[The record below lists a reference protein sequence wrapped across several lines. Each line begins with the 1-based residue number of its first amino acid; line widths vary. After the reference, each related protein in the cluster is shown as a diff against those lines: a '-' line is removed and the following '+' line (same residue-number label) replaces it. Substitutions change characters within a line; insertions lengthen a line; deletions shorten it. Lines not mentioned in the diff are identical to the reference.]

1 MTARMQQFNMRLRA
15 LFVARRPPPAGRG
28 ISLNPHAIAGRE
40 IEQQHRAASEKP
52 RKAGQ
57 MSCHQCRAR
66 SRCLLAANDGT
77 VSAYFRRLE
86 FQFSNF
92 DLYSNQKLAQ
102 FRLDPPATQFQVRR
116 KRRSQ
121 QRASREYV
129 NCVRCGKTNFR
140 YADGWCTH
148 PNPIR

>member
-57 MSCHQCRAR
+57 GRAKCRAINAAHEVDDR
-66 SRCLLAANDGT
+66 GVRRGCGCSPSLLAANDGT
-77 VSAYFRRLE
+77 VSATSGDWN
-86 FQFSNF
+86 FSSVISICTPTKNWHNF
-92 DLYSNQKLAQ
+92 DCTRPRPSSKFGGNGAL
-102 FRLDPPATQFQVRR
+102 
-116 KRRSQ
+116 
-121 QRASREYV
+121 SREPAES
-129 NCVRCGKTNFR
+129 T
-140 YADGWCTH
+140 
-148 PNPIR
+148 